1 MAPKKNPKKK
11 GKKSQDTL
19 KNDKDGNYETL
30 TEEPKEK
37 TSVRSSL
44 LEGFN
49 EEERKAS
56 TNQTED
62 NIATSESSGGAIGR
76 TRSILSSSGTFL
88 SLSWYQNSLQNIFL
102 PNTLKY
108 GVSLYLILIIKF
120 CAYSW
125 VLNFNQNKISK
136 LIRIFYSVDVFA

>member
-30 TEEPKEK
+30 TDEPKEE

-49 EEERKAS
+49 EDERKAS

-62 NIATSESSGGAIGR
+62 NIATSESSGGAIGQ
-76 TRSILSSSGTFL
+76 TRSILSSSGIFL
-88 SLSWYQNSLQNIFL
+88 SLI
-102 PNTLKY
+102 
-108 GVSLYLILIIKF
+108 
-120 CAYSW
+120 
-125 VLNFNQNKISK
+125 
-136 LIRIFYSVDVFA
+136 

>member
-19 KNDKDGNYETL
+19 KNDKDETL
-30 TEEPKEK
+30 TEEPKEE

-88 SLSWYQNSLQNIFL
+88 SLS
-102 PNTLKY
+102 
-108 GVSLYLILIIKF
+108 
-120 CAYSW
+120 
-125 VLNFNQNKISK
+125 
-136 LIRIFYSVDVFA
+136 